1 MSTTQEI
8 RTHKIVLILLTIF
21 YAFSIMGLLV
31 QTFQEGINL
40 LIIIQIVGLAI
51 PCILSLFMYFYFIQF
66 KFLRLVLLI
75 GFSVAYASIMLLG
88 DTPLVFVYGMPVMIV
103 AVLYLNPRLTLS
115 GNIVILITNALQL
128 IKRIQESKGDPS
140 LIAQSMIQV
149 ISIILVAFASIMA
162 TNLLKKFIEENV
174 DEVQQRADS
183 QLAVANTI
191 THTAEDIVKNFDS
204 TKGMLTQLSNAISG
218 SHFVISNIADSTE
231 STAQS
236 IQEQS
241 EMSMD
246 IQTNMNSTEE
256 NMNLMTDIVATVE
269 DKIDQG
275 IELLNTLKKQSI
287 VVEDANK
294 VTVDS
299 TNELVTQ
306 IHGVNAITNTISDIQ
321 NQTKLLALNASI
333 EAARA
338 GEAGKGFA
346 IVAQEISSLSE
357 QTQGAT
363 SQIASLLERLIQN
376 SSTTQS
382 YLTKSTNSI
391 HDQNKVIQSVNH
403 GLMIIKQESGTL
415 KTRST
420 HIFENITNM
429 VNANNTLADNIHQLS
444 ASSEEV
450 ASSASEGLKE
460 SNTIVEILHDVNG
473 LLGTLYTLVD
483 ELKETIA

>member
-1 MSTTQEI
+1 MKLLNQGGATMSTTQEI
-8 RTHKIVLILLTIF
+8 RTHKIVLIVLTIF
-21 YAFSIMGLLV
+21 YVFSVIGLLV
-31 QTFQEGINL
+31 QTSQEGISL
-40 LIIIQIVGLAI
+40 PIIIQISGLTI
-51 PCILSLFMYFYFIQF
+51 PCILSLFMYFYFRQF
-66 KFLRLVLLI
+66 KFLRLVFTI
-75 GFSVAYASIMLLG
+75 GFAVAYASIMLLG

-149 ISIILVAFASIMA
+149 ISIILVAFASIMT

-269 DKIDQG
+269 DKIGQG

-346 IVAQEISSLSE
+346 IVAQEISNLSE

-376 SSTTQS
+376 SSMTQS
-382 YLTKSTNSI
+382 YLTKSTDSI
-391 HDQNKVIQSVNH
+391 HDQNKVIQSVND

-415 KTRST
+415 KTRSSN
-420 HIFENITNM
+420 IFENRKNM
-429 VNANNTLADNIHQLS
+429 VAANN
-444 ASSEEV
+444 
-450 ASSASEGLKE
+450 
-460 SNTIVEILHDVNG
+460 
-473 LLGTLYTLVD
+473 
-483 ELKETIA
+483 